1 MHWISE
7 QVHHW
12 SLKCDQ
18 IYPHIMLFKMRYML
32 MFLQNWFLSKHQL
45 SVDVFLKTPILRLN
59 SSTHP
64 VYHDQMSLP
73 IMVAY
78 HTNKVFCLCMLTW
91 YLIFNRH
98 IPDKKKRKCGQIY
111 TYFCLFT
118 GTKMVA
124 IAEAICSKNFLKNSD
139 KKEDEMWSNRYVFL
153 FVHWNQNGSNSRSHL
168 LKEFLKNSNK
178 KEEEMWS
185 NMYVFLY
192 VYRNQ
197 SGSNSQ
203 SHML

>member
-1 MHWISE
+1 MISVPLRGHSTTTWTRRGGGGPLNVHVDQKLNTNLAISESISYHCFVHWISE

-91 YLIFNRH
+91 YL
-98 IPDKKKRKCGQIY
+98 
-111 TYFCLFT
+111 
-118 GTKMVA
+118 
-124 IAEAICSKNFLKNSD
+124 NSD
-139 KKEDEMWSNRYVFL
+139 IQPSYPWQKEEEMRSNIYVFL
-153 FVHWNQNGSNSRSHL
+153 FVYRNQNGSNSWSHL
-168 LKEFLKNSNK
+168 LKEFF
-178 KEEEMWS
+178 KEFWQKRR
-185 NMYVFLY
+185 
-192 VYRNQ
+192 RNVIK
-197 SGSNSQ
+197 
-203 SHML
+203 